1 MRCFKLVTA
10 ILLAANAILVN
21 SKVTFKVIAVS
32 GTPYVVVNKKKYS
45 MKVEEYPIYSVTVN
59 DVNAPVEYHYI
70 LGSEEEKFTRT
81 ADSDT
86 TLNDFFNR
94 SVTVKKHP
102 LFPMAYETYSTLKK
116 SKLYDDTF
124 VATFLIEG
132 KKSEIDYLHSHPNE
146 EKKFNCT
153 ITYVSPYGIKVFQ
166 NGGIKISG
174 QSTKYNKKLSY
185 KISGLKL
192 DNDKELY
199 SRTGLK
205 LRGEYGDPSFLREKT
220 YFDMLNSLGVPTSQS
235 KFARL
240 YINKTPVG
248 LFLVTDDFSNKHF
261 LKSVFNK
268 GKKFEAENAII
279 KVNSG
284 GDLSYKGTSKDVLE
298 PYSYKGDNEAAK
310 DSSSKGLQKIKELL
324 VPFLKDADNYPTK
337 KKLNFDIKAFLRAM
351 ALEYLAH
358 GTDNYWMVQGNYF
371 MFRNNATE
379 QWHFIDS
386 DFDMTFG
393 HGSPDKCLS
402 TTLDNYVLV
411 KNKGD
416 SRPFIDNIRK
426 VKENDDY
433 LKSAVKRLVQTA
445 FNINAAGPRI
455 ESFAELI
462 KEDAKWDF
470 GLKRMNTYSGDHEV
484 KDKPHTISDFERETG
499 KTSTSYPW
507 AIQKWILDRSKKV
520 ASIYKFDIPSMPL
533 SDLGYFEPEYE
544 DKKDKDK
551 DKDKTTTIAT
561 TTTTTT
567 TTTVNTLP
575 TANAGA
581 KCGKNIA
588 ICKEGLCC
596 SKNGVCGSTTAY
608 CGLGCQSEFGKCLP
622 VAGSREKCGANVAV
636 CQEGL
641 CCSKYNSCGSTSNYC
656 GIGCQSEFGKCLP
669 VVGSREKC
677 GANVA
682 VCQEGLCCSKYNS
695 CGSTS
700 NYCGVGCQS
709 EFGKCNPV
717 TTTTTKKTSVT
728 TTTKTTIVTNLP
740 TSNGKCGPGIA
751 VCVEGYCC
759 SKYGYCG
766 KTPDYCGNGCQSGY
780 GKCDPSLITTTTTTT
795 KKTTKITRKT
805 TKTTKKVTTTKKSSS
820 SNSGK
825 CGSVYGSCPS
835 GYCCSKYGYCGK
847 SDMYCSTGCNKS
859 YGTCW

>member
-1 MRCFKLVTA
+1 MRYFKLVTA
-10 ILLAANAILVN
+10 FLLAVNTLLVS

-45 MKVEEYPIYSVTVN
+45 MKVEEYPIYSVTVDN
-59 DVNAPVEYHYI
+59 VNAPVEYHYI

-102 LFPMAYETYSTLKK
+102 LLPMAYDTLSTLKK

-132 KKSEIDYLHSHPNE
+132 KKSEIDYLHAHPNE
-146 EKKFNCT
+146 DKKFNCT

-268 GKKFEAENAII
+268 GKKFEVENAII
-279 KVNSG
+279 KVHSG
-284 GDLSYKGTSKDVLE
+284 GDFSYKGDDKASLE
-298 PYSYKGDNEAAK
+298 KYEYKGDNEEAK
-310 DSSSKGLQKIKELL
+310 ESSSKGLKKVRELVVPLMKEI
-324 VPFLKDADNYPTK
+324 ASYPETK
-337 KKLNFDIKAFLRAM
+337 KINLDVKSFLRAM
-351 ALEYLAH
+351 ALEYLAY

-393 HGSPDKCLS
+393 HGSPSKCVS

-416 SRPFIDNIRK
+416 SRPFIDSIRK
-426 VKENDDY
+426 VKENNEY
-433 LKSAVKRLVQTA
+433 LKSAVKRLIQTA

-455 ESFAELI
+455 ESFAELL

-470 GLKRMNTYSGDHEV
+470 SLKRMSTYSGDHEV
-484 KDKPHTISDFERETG
+484 NDKPYTISDFERETG

-544 DKKDKDK
+544 NKKDKDK
-551 DKDKTTTIAT
+551 DKDNDKTTTVAAT

-608 CGLGCQSEFGKCLP
+608 CGLGCQSEYGKCLP
-622 VAGSREKCGANVAV
+622 IAGSREKCGANVAV

-641 CCSKYNSCGSTSNYC
+641 CCS
-656 GIGCQSEFGKCLP
+656 Q
-669 VVGSREKC
+669 
-677 GANVA
+677 
-682 VCQEGLCCSKYNS
+682 YNS

-717 TTTTTKKTSVT
+717 TTTTTKKINITT

-780 GKCDPSLITTTTTTT
+780 GKCDPTLITTTTTTT
-795 KKTTKITRKT
+795 KKTTRTTKITRKT